1 MKESKLRA
9 AVIGAGR
16 IANDAHIPALK
27 ALAGRVELTAICS
40 RRAENAKAMAKT
52 HGFSHWYTDCEKMFK
67 EQRIDLACICTPN
80 QSHGP
85 LSKLALECGAHVIC
99 EKPLSICAAEA
110 EALYQCAND
119 HHRSLV
125 ACQNMRYDPSIGLAH
140 NLVEQGELGDIYYA
154 TFTYLRRRGIP
165 DWGGFHRKADNGG
178 GCMCDLG
185 VHQLDALL
193 WILGNPRFE
202 SVTGF
207 AATHIGNRKSPS
219 KDDNKP
225 SSPDGKVPHRFHPS
239 EMDVEEFAAGSIV
252 LENGCRIDFKTS
264 WAVNLPDERN
274 IRLAGTR
281 AGLCLP
287 EDTVFSEH
295 AGHQADIH
303 FPTTAEARLWNSGHC
318 DLILDVVDHVQFGC
332 PLPIKPEETL
342 NVTRILD
349 AFYRSVVEHREIRAN
364 EIQ

>member
-1 MKESKLRA
+1 MPCFPSDLAIINAYAEGKDHERKQT
-9 AVIGAGR
+9 AGSGHR
-16 IANDAHIPALK
+16 SRKNCERCPYPALK

-52 HGFSHWYTDCEKMFK
+52 HGFSHWYTDCEKMFR

-125 ACQNMRYDPSIGLAH
+125 ACQNMRYDPSIVLAR
-140 NLVEQGELGDIYYA
+140 NLVERGELGDIYYA

-193 WILGNPRFE
+193 WILGNPVLNRSPVSQPRTLAIGSLHRKMTINLVPGWE
-202 SVTGF
+202 GAPSIPSV
-207 AATHIGNRKSPS
+207 
-219 KDDNKP
+219 
-225 SSPDGKVPHRFHPS
+225 
-239 EMDVEEFAAGSIV
+239 EMDVENSL
-252 LENGCRIDFKTS
+252 LEVS
-264 WAVNLPDERN
+264 
-274 IRLAGTR
+274 
-281 AGLCLP
+281 
-287 EDTVFSEH
+287 
-295 AGHQADIH
+295 
-303 FPTTAEARLWNSGHC
+303 
-318 DLILDVVDHVQFGC
+318 
-332 PLPIKPEETL
+332 
-342 NVTRILD
+342 
-349 AFYRSVVEHREIRAN
+349 Y
-364 EIQ
+364 